1 MALFNLTLPLWLRD
15 SLLRISN
22 AIDDNTEAVDGL
34 TIALREGDEQP
45 SLNFTIGPF
54 SQQSANAQG
63 VPMRIVLTNEQQ
75 VTISI
80 NPKTAAGH
88 DAPIDGDPVFVS
100 SDPAVLAVFPTG
112 DPKSCLVKAAGL
124 GVAQLQ
130 VSADADLDEGETR
143 TITGAID
150 FNVDQAE
157 ASDLGFTAGEPEL
170 QS

>member
-1 MALFNLTLPLWLRD
+1 MDSARNFLVWLIVHVFER
-15 SLLRISN
+15 LG
-22 AIDDNTEAVDGL
+22 VDL
-34 TIALREGDEQP
+34 SQP
-45 SLNFTIGPF
+45 SLNFSIGPV
-54 SQQSANAQG
+54 SNVHAAQG
-63 VPMRIVLTNEQQ
+63 DPMRIVLTNEQQ
-75 VTISI
+75 VTVSI
-80 NPKTAAGH
+80 DPKTAAGNP
-88 DAPIDGDPVFVS
+88 APIDGDPVFVS
-100 SDPAVLAVFPTG
+100 SDPAVIAVFPTG
-112 DPKSCLVKAAGL
+112 DPKTVLVKAAGL